1 MTHKITPRAAKI
13 YKPEILVC
21 PKCNKVMTKENPFTD
36 KSRSR
41 LSQTSE
47 LEIINKLNEPTTTFF
62 TGC

>member
-1 MTHKITPRAAKI
+1 MT
-13 YKPEILVC
+13 E
-21 PKCNKVMTKENPFTD
+21 ENPFTE